1 MSIHEQ
7 LIRIFE
13 DQPQQFLSGEELST
27 KLNCSRTAIWK
38 HIERLRQEG
47 YEFEAVS
54 RKGYRLTSKP
64 EKLDVQAIQNRLETK
79 VLGRTMF
86 YYDEVDST
94 QIVARER
101 IAQGAEEGTLVIAEL
116 QTAGRGRLGR
126 KWHSPKGKGLWMSL
140 VLKPRIPL
148 HFTPQLTLL
157 IAVALCRSLRQ
168 STGLP
173 IGIKWPN
180 DLLIEGKKISG
191 ILLESSAEDENLHY
205 VVAGI
210 GIGVNLAQEDYPD
223 DELRAKATSLAIES
237 GKKWDRTEIL
247 CQFLKELELVYDLYH
262 EQGFGPIKLLWEA
275 LSVSLH
281 LTITCHTPR
290 GQATGYAVGIDDS
303 GALSVRLPDGSMTL
317 WYSGDIELAP
327 AAHDSL

>member
-1 MSIHEQ
+1 MTINEQ
-7 LIRIFE
+7 LIQMFE
-13 DQPQQFLSGEELST
+13 ERPQQFLSGEELST

-54 RKGYRLTSKP
+54 RKGYRLMSKP
-64 EKLDVQAIQNRLETK
+64 EKLNIQEILQRLETST
-79 VLGRTMF
+79 LGKSIH

-94 QIVARER
+94 QTVAREL
-101 IAQGAEEGTLVIAEL
+101 ITQGAEEGTLVIAEL

-126 KWHSPKGKGLWMSL
+126 RWHSPKGKGLWMSL
-140 VLKPRIPL
+140 VLKPRIPVQ
-148 HFTPQLTLL
+148 FTPQLTLL
-157 IAVALCRSLRQ
+157 IAVALCRALRQ
-168 STGLP
+168 ITSLS

-191 ILLESSAEDENLHY
+191 ILLESSAEDENLQY

-210 GIGVNLAQEDYPD
+210 GISVNLAQDDYPD
-223 DELRAKATSLAIES
+223 DELRSKATSLSIEA
-237 GKKWDRTEIL
+237 GKKLDRTDIL
-247 CQFLKELELVYDLYH
+247 CQFLRELELVYTLYH

-281 LTITCHTPR
+281 RSITCQTPR
-290 GQATGYAVGIDDS
+290 GVSEGYAVGIDDS
-303 GALSVRLPDGSMTL
+303 GALTVRLPDGSMTQ
-317 WYSGDIELAP
+317 WYSGDIQFANP
-327 AAHDSL
+327 VAD